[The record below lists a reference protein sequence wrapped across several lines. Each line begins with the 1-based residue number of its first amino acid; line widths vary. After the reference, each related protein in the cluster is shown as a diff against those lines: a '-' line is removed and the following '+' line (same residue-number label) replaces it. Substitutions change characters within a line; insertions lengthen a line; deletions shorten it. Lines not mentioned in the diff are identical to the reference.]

1 MLKVQVYNAA
11 GEATGSIELPGA
23 VFAVKPKPAVIHQV
37 YVAQM
42 ANSREPWGHTKQRGE
57 VRGGGKKP
65 WKQKGT
71 GRARHGSIRSPI
83 WRGGGVV
90 FGPRNT
96 RQYAQKVNQ
105 KMKQLAVRMCLS
117 DKVTNNVLV
126 VVESFPTD
134 GKTKVIAALR
144 RALPGVGKSVLMLP
158 AVATPEILRA
168 TRNLPR
174 VAVERASDV
183 SVADLLHHQYLLTTR
198 DGIETLVKRL
208 A

>member
-1 MLKVQVYNAA
+1 MAQVQIYNAA
-11 GEATGSIELPGA
+11 GEVVGNIELPDA
-23 VFAVKPKPAVIHQV
+23 IFAVESKPAVIHQV

-105 KMKQLAVRMCLS
+105 KTKQLAVRMCLS
-117 DKVTNNVLV
+117 DKVANNALV
-126 VVESFPTD
+126 VVESFPVE
-134 GKTKVIAALR
+134 GKTKAIVALR
-144 RALPGVGKSVLMLP
+144 RALPGAGKSTLFLP
-158 AVATPEILRA
+158 ATAMPALLRA
-168 TRNLPR
+168 TGNLPR

-183 SVADLLHHQYLLTTR
+183 NVIGLLHHQYLLTTK
-198 DGIETLVKRL
+198 DGIEALVKRL

>member
-42 ANSREPWGHTKQRGE
+42 ANSRETWGHTKQRGE